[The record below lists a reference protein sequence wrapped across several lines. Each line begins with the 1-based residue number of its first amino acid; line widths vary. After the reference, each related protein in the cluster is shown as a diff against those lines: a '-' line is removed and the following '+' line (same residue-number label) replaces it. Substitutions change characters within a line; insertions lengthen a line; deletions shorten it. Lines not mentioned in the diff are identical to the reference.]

1 MNLRK
6 KAIAAMVLF
15 VALPLTLMSLVS
27 SCAAP
32 TVITEKTVTLSEQ
45 STEKLAQYLSHDM
58 QTLSRQVE
66 GLSTNGSLMGF
77 IRQADEGET
86 SPELSQRRIQA
97 CLYGEKG
104 SFEVSYPTAYILIT
118 SGGSVYSSL
127 TYSPYGETPAILEKV
142 RDASWYQR
150 LSGIIYP
157 SRKIITEENLLLPRN
172 GEDQIYFVS
181 NITDG
186 RTNYGVLMIG
196 INRSYFSGLLENFKP
211 TENSLSCLYSAD
223 TAIWNDATL
232 LDGSGPESFPDTGG
246 YTEIVRDV
254 PGVGESGWKLAS
266 FIPRDDISKESRS
279 ILVLGIV
286 LVGFAALCTVLLIVV
301 INRAVVLP
309 VSQLSGLMR
318 QVQDGRLDVRAQ
330 IRSHDE
336 IGNLGAGFNSM
347 VSRLKENIEQIQ
359 EEENSKRELELKM
372 LQAQIDPHFIRNTLN
387 TIRWMAE
394 LRKATGISRALSSFI
409 RLMDYSFRS
418 RAPAVTVREECEYLQ
433 EYIYLQK
440 LRYQNRFEFTL
451 HADEELLDVP
461 ILRLLVQPLL
471 ENSLVHG
478 LAEKD
483 GFGNLSVDFCREEDR
498 MCVCVRDDGV
508 GMEEQTVRALT
519 GQDGAPS
526 ANGRESVGLR
536 NVRERLR
543 LHYGESCTLQIQ
555 SEPGQGTA
563 ISFRLPLENGV
574 CPEREGKE

>member
-1 MNLRK
+1 M
-6 KAIAAMVLF
+6 
-15 VALPLTLMSLVS
+15 
-27 SCAAP
+27 
-32 TVITEKTVTLSEQ
+32 
-45 STEKLAQYLSHDM
+45 
-58 QTLSRQVE
+58 
-66 GLSTNGSLMGF
+66 
-77 IRQADEGET
+77 
-86 SPELSQRRIQA
+86 
-97 CLYGEKG
+97 
-104 SFEVSYPTAYILIT
+104 IT

-142 RDASWYQR
+142 RAASWYQR

-157 SRKIITEENLLLPRN
+157 SRRIITEENLLLPRN

-232 LDGSGPESFPDTGG
+232 LDGSGPESFPDTGD
-246 YTEIVRDV
+246 YTEIIRDV

-508 GMEEQTVRALT
+508 GYGGA
-519 GQDGAPS
+519 DGAGADRTGRRAVRKRPGKRGPAQCARKAPPALRGIVHAADTKRAGAGDGNFVPS
-526 ANGRESVGLR
+526 AAGKRRVSG
-536 NVRERLR
+536 ER
-543 LHYGESCTLQIQ
+543 GERMRVLVVDD
-555 SEPGQGTA
+555 EPLARIGMRS
-563 ISFRLPLENGV
+563 IVPWEENGFTLV
-574 CPEREGKE
+574 GGSRKTAWRLWNSRGNTGRISSCRIL